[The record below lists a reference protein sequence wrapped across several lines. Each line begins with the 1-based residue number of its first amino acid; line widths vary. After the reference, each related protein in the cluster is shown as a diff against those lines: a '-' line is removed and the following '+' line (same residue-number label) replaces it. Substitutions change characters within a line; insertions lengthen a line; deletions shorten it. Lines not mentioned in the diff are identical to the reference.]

1 MKKLFAAIAVCF
13 VASILAAC
21 GGTAPAMTFPQAVSI
36 ACGGMKGEIVI
47 LQSDGVFT
55 GGAADTLTKKVQPA
69 VDKVCAAGAS
79 VTKPD
84 LQTLVNTTLPL
95 VKTFVDASSLSPDKI
110 KTADAAID
118 SGVLAFNI
126 AISMAST
133 STSTAA
139 PASAASAPVAASTPL
154 AEARLK

>member
-1 MKKLFAAIAVCF
+1 MKKLFAALAVCL
-13 VASILAAC
+13 VASILSAC

-36 ACGGMKGEIVI
+36 ACGGIKGEIVI
-47 LQSDGVFT
+47 LKSDAVFT
-55 GGAADTLTKKVQPA
+55 GGAADTLTKTVQPA

-79 VTKPD
+79 VDKPD

-110 KTADAAID
+110 KIADAAID

-126 AISMAST
+126 AISMAPAV
-133 STSTAA
+133 TATA
-139 PASAASAPVAASTPL
+139 PAAASTPL
-154 AEARLK
+154 AGAPLK

>member
-1 MKKLFAAIAVCF
+1 MKRISMLLAAG
-13 VASILAAC
+13 VAASVLSAC
-21 GGTAPAMTFPQAVSI
+21 GGTAAALTFPQAVSI
-36 ACGGMKGEIVI
+36 ACGGMKGELVI

-110 KTADAAID
+110 KIADAAID

-126 AISMAST
+126 AISMAPAA
-133 STSTAA
+133 TATDA
-139 PASAASAPVAASTPL
+139 PNTASTPL
-154 AEARLK
+154 AGAPLK